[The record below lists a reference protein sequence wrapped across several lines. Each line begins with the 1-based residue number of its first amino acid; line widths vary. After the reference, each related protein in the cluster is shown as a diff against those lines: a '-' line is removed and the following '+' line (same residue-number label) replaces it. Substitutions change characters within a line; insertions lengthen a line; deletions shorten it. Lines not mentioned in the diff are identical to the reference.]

1 MALTDSAIRVL
12 KPRDKEYKVAD
23 ERGLYLLV
31 TPAGGK
37 LWKLKFRNEV
47 GAETSFRWGPIPMSN

>member
-23 ERGLYLLV
+23 ERGF
-31 TPAGGK
+31 TF
-37 LWKLKFRNEV
+37 W
-47 GAETSFRWGPIPMSN
+47 